1 MEVTLRPAVAGDAAD
16 LAAIQA
22 ASWNAAFVEIL
33 TPEIL
38 REYTDFARLEEMYRN
53 ILASPEL
60 HLTLE
65 LVNDVPHGLAAWS
78 ASRDG
83 EAKTAELIC
92 IHSRPGNWGKGYGA
106 ALMRHALLEMENAG
120 YSYATLWVF
129 AENHRARRFYEALGF
144 VATGATQISFGCE
157 ELQYRKSL
165 TK

>member
-1 MEVTLRPAVAGDAAD
+1 MEVTLRPAVAEDAAD

-22 ASWNAAFVEIL
+22 ASWDAAFVEIL

-38 REYTDFARLEEMYRN
+38 REYTDCARLEAMYRN
-53 ILASPEL
+53 VLASPEIRM
-60 HLTLE
+60 TLE
-65 LVNDVPHGLAAWS
+65 LVDGVPHGLTAWS
-78 ASRDG
+78 NSRDG
-83 EAKTAELIC
+83 EPQTAELIC

-106 ALMRHALLEMENAG
+106 ALMRHALQEMEDAG
-120 YSYATLWVF
+120 YSYAALWVF

>member
-1 MEVTLRPAVAGDAAD
+1 MEVTLRPAVAEDAAD

-92 IHSRPGNWGKGYGA
+92 IHSRPSNWGKGYGA

-120 YSYATLWVF
+120 YSYAALWVF
-129 AENHRARRFYEALGF
+129 AENRRARRFYEALGF
-144 VATGATQISFGCE
+144 AATGATQISFGCE

>member
-1 MEVTLRPAVAGDAAD
+1 MEVTLRPAVAEDAAD

-22 ASWNAAFVEIL
+22 ASWNAAFVEIM

-92 IHSRPGNWGKGYGA
+92 IHSRPSNWGKGYGA
-106 ALMRHALLEMENAG
+106 ALMRHALLEVENAG
-120 YSYATLWVF
+120 YSYVTLWVF
-129 AENHRARRFYEALGF
+129 AENRRARRFYEALGF
-144 VATGATQISFGCE
+144 APTGATQISFGCE

>member
-1 MEVTLRPAVAGDAAD
+1 MEVTLRPAVTEDAAD

-22 ASWNAAFVEIL
+22 ASWDAAFVEIL

-38 REYTDFARLEEMYRN
+38 REYTDFARMEEMYRN
-53 ILASPEL
+53 VLASPEIEI
-60 HLTLE
+60 TLE
-65 LVNDVPHGLAAWS
+65 LVDGAPHGLAAWS
-78 ASRDG
+78 DSRDG
-83 EAKTAELIC
+83 EPQTAELIC

-129 AENHRARRFYEALGF
+129 AENHRARCFYEALGF
-144 VATGATQISFGCE
+144 VPTGAARISFGCE

>member
-22 ASWNAAFVEIL
+22 ASWNAAFVNIL

-38 REYTDFARLEEMYRN
+38 REYTDCARLEEMYRN
-53 ILASPEL
+53 VLALPEIRM
-60 HLTLE
+60 TLE
-65 LVNDVPHGLAAWS
+65 LVDGVPHGLTAWS
-78 ASRDG
+78 DSRDG
-83 EAKTAELIC
+83 EPQTAELIC
-92 IHSRPGNWGKGYGA
+92 IHSRPSNWGKGYGA
-106 ALMRHALLEMENAG
+106 ALMRHALQEMEDAG
-120 YSYATLWVF
+120 FSYAALWVF
-129 AENHRARRFYEALGF
+129 AENRRARRFYEALGF

>member
-1 MEVTLRPAVAGDAAD
+1 MEVTLRPAVAEDAAD

-22 ASWNAAFVEIL
+22 ASWDAAFVEIL

-92 IHSRPGNWGKGYGA
+92 IHSRPSNWGKGYGA
-106 ALMRHALLEMENAG
+106 ALMHHALIEMEKAG
-120 YSYATLWVF
+120 FSYVSLWVF

-165 TK
+165 TT

>member
-1 MEVTLRPAVAGDAAD
+1 MAVTLRPAMPGDEKN
-16 LAAIQA
+16 LTEIQTT
-22 ASWNAAFVEIL
+22 SWKAAFSQIL
-33 TPEIL
+33 APEIL

-65 LVNDVPHGLAAWS
+65 LVNDVPNGLAAWS

-83 EAKTAELIC
+83 EAETAELIC
-92 IHSRPGNWGKGYGA
+92 IHSRPSNWGKGYGA
-106 ALMRHALLEMENAG
+106 ALMRHALIEMEKAG
-120 YSYATLWVF
+120 FSYVSLWVF

-144 VATGATQISFGCE
+144 AATGATQISFGCE

>member
-1 MEVTLRPAVAGDAAD
+1 MEVTLRPAVTEDAAD
-16 LAAIQA
+16 LAAIQT
-22 ASWNAAFVEIL
+22 ASWDAAFVEIL

-38 REYTDFARLEEMYRN
+38 REYTDCARLEEMYRN
-53 ILASPEL
+53 VLAAPEIQM
-60 HLTLE
+60 TLE
-65 LVNDVPHGLAAWS
+65 LVDGAPHGLAAWS
-78 ASRDG
+78 DSRDG
-83 EAKTAELIC
+83 EPQTAELIC

-120 YSYATLWVF
+120 YSYAALWVF

-165 TK
+165 TT

>member
-1 MEVTLRPAVAGDAAD
+1 MEVTLRPAVTEDAAD

-38 REYTDFARLEEMYRN
+38 REYTDFARLEEMYRS

-65 LVNDVPHGLAAWS
+65 LVNDAPHGLAAWS
-78 ASRDG
+78 DSRDG
-83 EAKTAELIC
+83 EPQTAELIC
-92 IHSRPGNWGKGYGA
+92 IHSRPSNWGKGYGA

-120 YSYATLWVF
+120 YSYAALWVF
-129 AENHRARRFYEALGF
+129 AENRRARRFYEALGF
-144 VATGATQISFGCE
+144 APTGTARISFGCE
-157 ELQYRKSL
+157 EVQYRKPL

>member
-22 ASWNAAFVEIL
+22 ASWNAAFVKIL
-33 TPEIL
+33 MPEIL
-38 REYTDFARLEEMYRN
+38 REYTDCARLEEMYRN
-53 ILASPEL
+53 VLAAPEIQM
-60 HLTLE
+60 TLE
-65 LVNDVPHGLAAWS
+65 LVDGAPHGLAAWS

-83 EAKTAELIC
+83 ELQTAELIC

-120 YSYATLWVF
+120 YSYAALWVF

>member
-1 MEVTLRPAVAGDAAD
+1 MEVTLRPAVAEDAAD

-22 ASWNAAFVEIL
+22 ASWDAAFVEIL

-38 REYTDFARLEEMYRN
+38 REYTDCARLEEMYRN

-78 ASRDG
+78 NSRDG
-83 EAKTAELIC
+83 EPQTAELIC

-120 YSYATLWVF
+120 YSYAALWVF
-129 AENHRARRFYEALGF
+129 AENRRARRFYEALGF

>member
-1 MEVTLRPAVAGDAAD
+1 MEVTLRPAVTEDAAD

-38 REYTDFARLEEMYRN
+38 REYTDFARLEAMYRN
-53 ILASPEL
+53 VLASPEL

-92 IHSRPGNWGKGYGA
+92 IHSRPSNWGKGYGA

-120 YSYATLWVF
+120 YSYVTLWVF

>member
-1 MEVTLRPAVAGDAAD
+1 MEVTLRPAVTEDAAD

-22 ASWNAAFVEIL
+22 ASWNAAFVNIL

-38 REYTDFARLEEMYRN
+38 REYTDCARLEEMYRN

-65 LVNDVPHGLAAWS
+65 LVNDVPHGLAARS

-83 EAKTAELIC
+83 EPQTAELIC

-120 YSYATLWVF
+120 YSYAALWVF

-144 VATGATQISFGCE
+144 APTGAARISFGCE
-157 ELQYRKSL
+157 EVQYRKPL

>member
-1 MEVTLRPAVAGDAAD
+1 MEVTLRPAVAGDVAD

-22 ASWNAAFVEIL
+22 ASWNAAFVKIL

-38 REYTDFARLEEMYRN
+38 REYTDCARLEEMYRN
-53 ILASPEL
+53 VLASPEIEI
-60 HLTLE
+60 TLE
-65 LVNDVPHGLAAWS
+65 LVDGAPHGLAAWS
-78 ASRDG
+78 DSRDG
-83 EAKTAELIC
+83 EPQTAELIC

-120 YSYATLWVF
+120 YSYAALWVF
-129 AENHRARRFYEALGF
+129 AENRRARRFYEALGF

>member
-1 MEVTLRPAVAGDAAD
+1 MAVTLRPVMPGDERI
-16 LAAIQA
+16 LAEIQV
-22 ASWNAAFVEIL
+22 ASWKAAFSQIL
-33 TPEIL
+33 APEIL

-83 EAKTAELIC
+83 EAETAELIC
-92 IHSRPGNWGKGYGA
+92 IHSRPSNWGKGYGA
-106 ALMRHALLEMENAG
+106 ALMRHVFLEMENADF
-120 YSYATLWVF
+120 SCASLWVF
-129 AENHRARRFYEALGF
+129 AENYRARRFYEALGF
-144 VATGATQISFGCE
+144 APTGATQISYGCE
-157 ELQYRKSL
+157 EMQYKKSL

>member
-1 MEVTLRPAVAGDAAD
+1 MEVTLRPAVTEDAAD

-38 REYTDFARLEEMYRN
+38 REYTDFARLEERYRN

-78 ASRDG
+78 DSRDG
-83 EAKTAELIC
+83 EPQTAELIC
-92 IHSRPGNWGKGYGA
+92 IHSRPSNWGKGYGA
-106 ALMRHALLEMENAG
+106 ALMRHALQEMENAG
-120 YSYATLWVF
+120 YSYAALWVF

-144 VATGATQISFGCE
+144 APTGTARISFGCE
-157 ELQYRKSL
+157 EVQYRKPL

>member
-22 ASWNAAFVEIL
+22 ASWNAAFDEIL

-38 REYTDFARLEEMYRN
+38 LEYTDCARLEEMYRN
-53 ILASPEL
+53 VLASPEIEI
-60 HLTLE
+60 TLE
-65 LVNDVPHGLAAWS
+65 LVDGAPHGLAAWS
-78 ASRDG
+78 NSRDG
-83 EAKTAELIC
+83 EPQTAELIC

-120 YSYATLWVF
+120 YSYAALWVF

-144 VATGATQISFGCE
+144 APTGTARISFGCE
-157 ELQYRKSL
+157 EVQYRKPL

>member
-1 MEVTLRPAVAGDAAD
+1 MEVTLRPAVAEDAAD

-22 ASWNAAFVEIL
+22 ASWDAAFVEIL

-38 REYTDFARLEEMYRN
+38 REYTDCARLEAMYRN
-53 ILASPEL
+53 VLASPEIRM
-60 HLTLE
+60 TLE
-65 LVNDVPHGLAAWS
+65 LVDGVPHGLTAWS
-78 ASRDG
+78 NSRDG
-83 EAKTAELIC
+83 EPQTAELIC

-120 YSYATLWVF
+120 HSYAALWVF
-129 AENHRARRFYEALGF
+129 AENRRARRFYEALGF

>member
-1 MEVTLRPAVAGDAAD
+1 MEVTLRPAVTEDAAD

-22 ASWNAAFVEIL
+22 ASWDAAFVEIL

-65 LVNDVPHGLAAWS
+65 LVDGVPHGLTAWS
-78 ASRDG
+78 NSRDG
-83 EAKTAELIC
+83 EPQTAELIC

-120 YSYATLWVF
+120 YSYAALWVF
-129 AENHRARRFYEALGF
+129 AENRRARRFYEALGF

>member
-1 MEVTLRPAVAGDAAD
+1 MEVTLRPAVTEDAAD

-22 ASWNAAFVEIL
+22 ASWNAAFFEIL

-65 LVNDVPHGLAAWS
+65 LVNGAPHGLAAWS
-78 ASRDG
+78 DSRDV
-83 EAKTAELIC
+83 EPQTAELIC
-92 IHSRPGNWGKGYGA
+92 IHSRPSNWGKGYGA

-120 YSYATLWVF
+120 YSYAALWVF
-129 AENHRARRFYEALGF
+129 AENRRARRFYEALGF
-144 VATGATQISFGCE
+144 APTGTARISFGCE
-157 ELQYRKSL
+157 EVQY
-165 TK
+165 

>member
-1 MEVTLRPAVAGDAAD
+1 MEVTLRPAVAEDAAD

-22 ASWNAAFVEIL
+22 ASWNAAFVNIL

-38 REYTDFARLEEMYRN
+38 REYTDCARLEAMYRN
-53 ILASPEL
+53 VLASPEIRM
-60 HLTLE
+60 TLE
-65 LVNDVPHGLAAWS
+65 LVDGVPHGLTAWS
-78 ASRDG
+78 NSRDG
-83 EAKTAELIC
+83 EPQTAELIC

-120 YSYATLWVF
+120 YSYAALWVF

>member
-1 MEVTLRPAVAGDAAD
+1 
-16 LAAIQA
+16 
-22 ASWNAAFVEIL
+22 
-33 TPEIL
+33 
-38 REYTDFARLEEMYRN
+38 MYRN

-65 LVNDVPHGLAAWS
+65 LVNDVPNGLAAWS

-83 EAKTAELIC
+83 EAETAELIC
-92 IHSRPGNWGKGYGA
+92 IHSRPSNWGKGYGA
-106 ALMRHALLEMENAG
+106 ALMRHALIEMEKAG
-120 YSYATLWVF
+120 FSYVSLWVF

-144 VATGATQISFGCE
+144 AATSATQISFGCE

>member
-1 MEVTLRPAVAGDAAD
+1 M
-16 LAAIQA
+16 
-22 ASWNAAFVEIL
+22 
-33 TPEIL
+33 
-38 REYTDFARLEEMYRN
+38 
-53 ILASPEL
+53 
-60 HLTLE
+60 TLE
-65 LVNDVPHGLAAWS
+65 LVDGAPHGLAAWS

-83 EAKTAELIC
+83 ELQTAELIC

-120 YSYATLWVF
+120 YSYAALWVF

>member
-1 MEVTLRPAVAGDAAD
+1 MEVTLRPAVAGDVAD

-22 ASWNAAFVEIL
+22 ASWNAAFVKIL

-38 REYTDFARLEEMYRN
+38 REYTDCARLEEMYRN

-65 LVNDVPHGLAAWS
+65 LVKDVPHGLAAWS

-106 ALMRHALLEMENAG
+106 ALMRHALLEMEDAG
-120 YSYATLWVF
+120 YSYAALWVF

-144 VATGATQISFGCE
+144 APTGTARISFGCE
-157 ELQYRKSL
+157 EVQYRKPL

>member
-22 ASWNAAFVEIL
+22 ASWNAAFVKIL

-38 REYTDFARLEEMYRN
+38 REYTDCARLEEMYRN
-53 ILASPEL
+53 VLASPEIEI
-60 HLTLE
+60 TLE
-65 LVNDVPHGLAAWS
+65 LVDGVPHGLAAWS
-78 ASRDG
+78 DSRDG
-83 EAKTAELIC
+83 EPQTAELIC

-129 AENHRARRFYEALGF
+129 AENHRARCFYEALGF
-144 VATGATQISFGCE
+144 VPTGAARISFGCE
-157 ELQYRKSL
+157 EVQYRKPL

>member
-1 MEVTLRPAVAGDAAD
+1 MEVTLRPAVAEDAAD

-22 ASWNAAFVEIL
+22 ASWDAAFVEIL

-65 LVNDVPHGLAAWS
+65 LVNDVPHGLTAWS
-78 ASRDG
+78 NSRDG
-83 EAKTAELIC
+83 EPQTAELIC

-120 YSYATLWVF
+120 YSYAALWVF
-129 AENHRARRFYEALGF
+129 AENRRARRFYEALGF
-144 VATGATQISFGCE
+144 AATGATQISFGCE